1 MPESL
6 KRAAAWVTTPVFAV
20 SFFAVLLLFDP
31 IQRIAMFFGR
41 HAQQVAAG
49 WLQVWLMRSLYLSG
63 ASIQVERSPR
73 VEKDTSYLIVGNH
86 QSLIDIPLAGALL
99 FSNFPRYVSK
109 QSLAKWIPSISYNLR
124 NGGHALIERTDR
136 EQAIAAITRLGQSAR
151 ERGVSVL
158 IYPEGTRSRAGE
170 LRRFRNG
177 GALALL
183 EVAPDLEVVPFVVD
197 NSWQLLR
204 HNLRPV
210 PFGIQ
215 LKVWIGDPIKRR
227 QGEDRT
233 ELIREVRSQI
243 EKTLLRWRG
252 GEAPDA

>member
-1 MPESL
+1 L
-6 KRAAAWVTTPVFAV
+6 KSAAAWVTTPVFVV
-20 SFFAVLLLFDP
+20 SFAAVLFLFDP
-31 IQRIAMFFGR
+31 IQRIAMLFSR

-49 WLQVWLMRSLYLSG
+49 WLQVWLMRSLYFSG
-63 ASIQVERSPR
+63 ASIRVERSAK

-86 QSLIDIPLAGALL
+86 QSLIDIPLVGALL
-99 FSNFPRYVSK
+99 FSNFPKYVSK

-124 NGGHALIERTDR
+124 NGGHALIERTNR
-136 EQAIAAITRLGQSAR
+136 EQAIAAITLLGQSAR

-170 LRRFRNG
+170 LRRFRTG

-197 NSWQLLR
+197 NSWQFLR

-210 PFGIQ
+210 PFGIE
-215 LKVWIGDPIKRR
+215 LKVWIGDPIARHAD
-227 QGEDRT
+227 EDPA
-233 ELIREVRSQI
+233 ELIHEVRSQI
-243 EKTLLRWRG
+243 EKTLERWRG
-252 GEAPDA
+252 GEAPNA